1 MINIQSALNPKQSY
15 QITLRDP
22 KAVQLFRY
30 YLKYNSSK
38 CDPFY
43 DSPVLFQKVVHHVK
57 VTSSVIW
64 NHLQNNFKNKKT
76 NSTRKNNAQNTQYYS
91 YFFPAMVEKNEAPSS
106 KLNQY
111 EQNNEE

>member
-1 MINIQSALNPKQSY
+1 MLLGKTNMINIQSALNPKQSY
-15 QITLRDP
+15 QITLGDP

-43 DSPVLFQKVVHHVK
+43 DSPVLFQKAVHHVK

-76 NSTRKNNAQNTQYYS
+76 NSTRKNKGAYRMQPVCLVQPCNQNTII
-91 YFFPAMVEKNEAPSS
+91 
-106 KLNQY
+106 L
-111 EQNNEE
+111 